1 MPTTLLQFCP
11 FAAEAS
17 RKDPPVAKQSLDQAK
32 IGSAKNNL
40 QEGVGICV
48 HRLEALSIL

>member
-1 MPTTLLQFCP
+1 MPTTLLQVCP
-11 FAAEAS
+11 FAAG
-17 RKDPPVAKQSLDQAK
+17 DPPVAKQSLDEAK